1 MSQVL
6 QYGVPQADWL
16 LCENPICEEKATMI
30 ATVKAASSST
40 NATGQAATQEICGCA
55 THINQLMQDRVL
67 VKLDQ
72 LRQPGER
79 NK

>member
-16 LCENPICEEKATMI
+16 LCENPICDERATVI
-30 ATVKAASSST
+30 ATVKASPSST
-40 NATGQAATQEICGCA
+40 NATGQAATQEVCGCA
-55 THINQLMQDRVL
+55 THISQLTTDRHVL
-67 VKLDQ
+67 KLDQ
-72 LRQPGER
+72 LHKPGER